1 MKADIHPK
9 NYRMVVFKDIS
20 CDFAF
25 LSRSCADTKDKITWE
40 DGKEYPLIKLE
51 ISQAS
56 HPYYTGK
63 MKLIDTAG
71 RVDKFNSR
79 FAKKQPVKPKAAAV
93 KKEQEEEND

>member
-79 FAKKQPVKPKAAAV
+79 FAKKQAV
-93 KKEQEEEND
+93 KAKPAEEKKEEEKK